1 MNLEGMDMRKALLAA
16 LAAGAA
22 TLSGAAAAQQPA
34 TITQTIAGTRLDI
47 SATGD
52 VTRVPDL
59 AIISAGVQTRSATAS
74 GAIQQ
79 AATRMARV
87 RKALTDAGVADRD
100 IQTSTISLNPEYT
113 YANNQPPKLNG
124 YTASNQLSVRFRDI
138 ANAGKIL
145 DALVSQG
152 ANTING
158 PTLTID
164 KPESALDEARA
175 RAVTAGRA
183 RAELYARSLGMRI
196 VRLVSV
202 SESSSSFPMPPP
214 MPMYARAEVAQA
226 ADSKIDPGEQKL
238 QVNVAMT
245 FELQYFKRPRGS
257 PARPSL
263 ISLGSRLADRASAD
277 QVDDREKNDR
287 SKQRIE
293 ERFDRDRLIDAAAE
307 QKPGDDRSDDADDDV
322 EDDAL
327 LSVGSH
333 DEARKPA
340 TNTANDQPD
349 DNSHELCPS
358 CFAPSLGLTAF
369 RHHRRVTR
377 RGCSG
382 FGRFCPVLWLSRGD
396 QPRQTRGRTAPVTS
410 PGQ

>member
-238 QVNVAMT
+238 QVNVART
-245 FELQYFKRPRGS
+245 FELQ
-257 PARPSL
+257 
-263 ISLGSRLADRASAD
+263 
-277 QVDDREKNDR
+277 
-287 SKQRIE
+287 
-293 ERFDRDRLIDAAAE
+293 
-307 QKPGDDRSDDADDDV
+307 
-322 EDDAL
+322 
-327 LSVGSH
+327 
-333 DEARKPA
+333 
-340 TNTANDQPD
+340 
-349 DNSHELCPS
+349 
-358 CFAPSLGLTAF
+358 
-369 RHHRRVTR
+369 
-377 RGCSG
+377 
-382 FGRFCPVLWLSRGD
+382 
-396 QPRQTRGRTAPVTS
+396 
-410 PGQ
+410 